1 MERPIAARSA
11 RRHKKHRRAAAAA
24 RAGGEIARAM
34 SPRARAMLQVAVLL
48 AVVIG
53 LVLLFPRAYAFVEM
67 AAREL
72 RYFWWLVL
80 LVALAIWLIW
90 GIGRKPKL

>member
-1 MERPIAARSA
+1 
-11 RRHKKHRRAAAAA
+11 
-24 RAGGEIARAM
+24 M

-90 GIGRKPKL
+90 GIGRKSKL